1 MKLSKLFLISL
12 AVIFLSCGDDD
23 DDPQPTSEGLAGTW
37 AVTAIAYEGTT
48 TTSGG
53 GMEMEADFTG
63 TGKNMDLDI
72 TFNENPDTFTSQ
84 GDYTIV
90 MKTTMGGQSITQDYP
105 FEGFL
110 TDGTWE
116 LDGKIITV
124 TGPSGPQEATI
135 IEQTATTLKMAW
147 DYTDTQSQ
155 QGLSVE
161 MDVHG
166 VYTFKKK

>member
-1 MKLSKLFLISL
+1 MKLSKLFLIGL

-37 AVTAIAYEGTT
+37 TVTAIAYEGTT

-72 TFNENPDTFTSQ
+72 TFNENPATFTSQ
-84 GDYTIV
+84 GDYTIA
-90 MKTTMGGQSITQDYP
+90 MTTTMMGQSIKQDYP

-110 TDGTWE
+110 ADGTWA
-116 LDGKIITV
+116 LDGKKITV
-124 TGPSGPQEATI
+124 TGPNGPQEATI
-135 IEQTATTLKMAW
+135 IEQTATTLKMEW
-147 DYTDTQSQ
+147 DYVDIQSQ
-155 QGLSVE
+155 QGVSIE
-161 MDVHG
+161 MDIHG